1 MDEELKKLRKEIDQ
15 IDREILASVEKRIE
29 TAGRIG
35 ALKKKKDLPISDPAR
50 EKEVL
55 DNAAKSTKL
64 DQKFVKGLFS
74 SIIDYCKHE
83 EQK

>member
-1 MDEELKKLRKEIDQ
+1 MDEELKKLRKEIDA
-15 IDREILASVEKRIE
+15 IDREILALVEKRVKI
-29 TAGRIG
+29 AGKIG
-35 ALKKKKDLPISDPAR
+35 AFKKKTGLAVSDPAR

-55 DNAAKSTKL
+55 DNVVSSTGLDRSFAKA
-64 DQKFVKGLFS
+64 LFS

>member
-35 ALKKKKDLPISDPAR
+35 ALKKKKDLPIPILPGRKRSWTMPRRAP
-50 EKEVL
+50 
-55 DNAAKSTKL
+55 NWTKS
-64 DQKFVKGLFS
+64 S
-74 SIIDYCKHE
+74 
-83 EQK
+83 

>member
-1 MDEELKKLRKEIDQ
+1 MDEELKKLRKEIDA
-15 IDREILASVEKRIE
+15 IDRGILALVEKRVEI
-29 TAGRIG
+29 AGSIG
-35 ALKKKKDLPISDPAR
+35 AFKKKRGLPVSDSLR

-55 DNAAKSTKL
+55 DNAAKATTL
-64 DQKFVKGLFS
+64 DRSFVKGLFS